1 MGNFFHYSAFFQVTQ
16 EARAKRSAEMMR
28 VKRNLG
34 DANSLGVSK
43 SPEDGG
49 EEGQVVTEP
58 PATAVAR
65 YVLVEMV
72 SDHIVISW
80 EETEEHR

>member
-1 MGNFFHYSAFFQVTQ
+1 MSKKVDVILNRELVHYSAFFQVTQ

-58 PATAVAR
+58 PATAVVR
-65 YVLVEMV
+65 
-72 SDHIVISW
+72 
-80 EETEEHR
+80 

>member
-1 MGNFFHYSAFFQVTQ
+1 
-16 EARAKRSAEMMR
+16 MR

-65 YVLVEMV
+65 YVLVEKIK
-72 SDHIVISW
+72 SCS
-80 EETEEHR
+80 